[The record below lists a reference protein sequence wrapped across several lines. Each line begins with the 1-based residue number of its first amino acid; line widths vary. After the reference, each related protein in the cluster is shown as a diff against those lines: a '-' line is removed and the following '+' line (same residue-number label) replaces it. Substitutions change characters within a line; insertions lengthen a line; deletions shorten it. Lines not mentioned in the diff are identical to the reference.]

1 MRHSTLQQNV
11 TLTMPTRHRNHRIVL
26 TSNTFS
32 ALELVGLLVV
42 TQSID
47 EEAQVLHVFDAVG
60 NHHVLVNKVR
70 LGQVGSGLQREKAT
84 TELSRHTLSE
94 W

>member
-1 MRHSTLQQNV
+1 MPNV
-11 TLTMPTRHRNHRIVL
+11 ETVTGFALLN

-32 ALELVGLLVV
+32 ALQLVGFLVV

-60 NHHVLVNKVR
+60 NHHVLVNKV
-70 LGQVGSGLQREKAT
+70 
-84 TELSRHTLSE
+84 
-94 W
+94 